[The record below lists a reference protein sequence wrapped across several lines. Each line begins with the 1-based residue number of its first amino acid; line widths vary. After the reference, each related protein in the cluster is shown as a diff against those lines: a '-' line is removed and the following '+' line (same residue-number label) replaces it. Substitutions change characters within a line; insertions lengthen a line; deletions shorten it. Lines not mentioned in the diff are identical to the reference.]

1 MVCVFLQLRLEKEAE
16 QRLAHLSELAHDEAV
31 LWVGSL
37 SYPGW
42 NEGNHYRNVYL
53 ASPRFVMLKIPRAH
67 ISRENKPIL
76 ENYVCPVYAEI
87 LVFIGFREPYYISSV
102 F

>member
-1 MVCVFLQLRLEKEAE
+1 
-16 QRLAHLSELAHDEAV
+16 
-31 LWVGSL
+31 
-37 SYPGW
+37 
-42 NEGNHYRNVYL
+42 
-53 ASPRFVMLKIPRAH
+53 MLKIPRAY

-76 ENYVCPVYAEI
+76 ENSVCPVYAEI